1 MAEKTI
7 KTRDLIQ
14 DDRNLNRGTERGRE
28 PINTS
33 VGRYGAGRS
42 ILIDKNNRII
52 AGNKTQ
58 EAALEAGIDDV
69 IVIETDGK
77 KLVAVKRTDID
88 LDSK

>member
-28 PINTS
+28 LINTS

-42 ILIDKNNRII
+42 IPGIYKDNAEARREFYKLIDL
-52 AGNKTQ
+52 Q
-58 EAALEAGIDDV
+58 
-69 IVIETDGK
+69 DG
-77 KLVAVKRTDID
+77 
-88 LDSK
+88 